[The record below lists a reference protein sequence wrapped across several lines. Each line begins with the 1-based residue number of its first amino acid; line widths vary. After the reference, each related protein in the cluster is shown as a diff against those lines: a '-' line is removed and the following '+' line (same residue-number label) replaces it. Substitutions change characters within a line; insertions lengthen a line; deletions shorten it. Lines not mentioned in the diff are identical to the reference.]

1 MQTGG
6 GQIWAALLLQ
16 SREVDKK
23 LAKLI
28 GLHTG
33 TKDFKTGFYNGTMVQ
48 DWPNRPFIDALVLSM
63 PYLCKNCFFTQ
74 IQMLG

>member
-16 SREVDKK
+16 SKEVDKK

-33 TKDFKTGFYNGTMVQ
+33 TKDFKTGFYNGTIV
-48 DWPNRPFIDALVLSM
+48 FITVRWYKTDRTDLLLM
-63 PYLCKNCFFTQ
+63 P
-74 IQMLG
+74 